1 MRCSQIRKMISPYVD
16 DELTA
21 DEETLFTSHVADCPA
36 CKKEVDEVQSV
47 RRLFASVERSEAPPG
62 FATRVMAH
70 LEEAEE
76 AGLFSRL
83 RRLFVV
89 RPLFLRTVE
98 IAFALV
104 IMLIGMWSGNMLV
117 ADRTPGTH
125 ATIQEAF
132 SLDLFEAAPPDSIGG
147 VYMKLAGTTDER

>member
-1 MRCSQIRKMISPYVD
+1 MRCSQIRKIISPYVD

-21 DEETLFTSHVADCPA
+21 DEKKIFTSHIRECPA
-36 CKKEVDEVQSV
+36 CKEELEEMQTVHH
-47 RRLFASVERSEAPPG
+47 LFASVERFEAPLG
-62 FATRVMAH
+62 FATRVMARP
-70 LEEAEE
+70 EETEE
-76 AGLFSRL
+76 TGLSLL

-98 IAFALV
+98 IAFAFV
-104 IMLIGMWSGNMLV
+104 IMLIGMLSGNILV

-125 ATIQEAF
+125 ATIQETF

-147 VYMKLAGTTDER
+147 VYMKLAGTTYER